1 MRLTQ
6 RLLLGALLVVGFLA
20 AAILVMVDRQLG
32 SRLRDDATT
41 FLAREAR
48 LVGDLWL
55 RDSVFPDSLADR
67 SGAAL
72 GRRVT
77 LVRLD
82 GVVIGDSEFDDA
94 GLARLQNHATRPEVA
109 AAMRGETG
117 VARRPSPSTGDVEL
131 YVAVPVDG
139 RGVARVSLPT
149 ASLDAVIRSSRLDVA
164 TAAILALLGA
174 LALAF
179 LFSRSVSRP
188 VEELRDVAQAIAD
201 GDLARRP
208 MLSAPGEVGELATAV
223 RALAEQLS
231 ARLHALETEEALLLQ
246 VTESLNEGVI
256 AVDTQQRV
264 VRMNET
270 ARQLLGVRDAL
281 PFPLDLLPREVALR
295 DALLAAFAGETTEGA
310 EVVISGRTLNVT
322 ARPLTEGGAVLA
334 LFDLTRVR
342 RLEAVRRDFVA
353 NVSHELRTPL
363 TIVGGFAET
372 LAGEDVPFEARK
384 GFTERILSNTRRMQ
398 RIVDDLLD
406 LSRIESGGWVP
417 NPSPIA
423 LAAVAADVL
432 AGARDAAA
440 QKGLTV
446 VTEIAADSASVHAD
460 ATALRQVL
468 GNLVDNAIRHTESGR
483 VSLFTKRHE
492 RGVIVGVQD
501 TGIGIAPEHLPRI
514 FERFY
519 RVDPG
524 RSREQGGTG
533 LGLAIVKHLVEA
545 HGGRVRAESELGRG
559 TSITALFPDPVTH
572 PLQRR
577 GAPGT
582 RPSEL

>member
-20 AAILVMVDRQLG
+20 VAIIAVVDRQLG
-32 SRLRDDATT
+32 ARLSDDATN
-41 FLAREAR
+41 FLSRDAR
-48 LVGDLWL
+48 LVGELWQ
-55 RDSVFPDSLADR
+55 RDGSFPDSLADR
-67 SGAAL
+67 AGGAL
-72 GRRVT
+72 GKRVT
-77 LVRLD
+77 LVGPD
-82 GVVIGDSEFDDA
+82 GVVVGDSEFDGL
-94 GLARLQNHATRPEVA
+94 GLAGLQNHATRPEVA
-109 AAMRGETG
+109 TAMRGAIG
-117 VARRPSPSTGDVEL
+117 ISRRPSPSTGDEEL
-131 YVAVPVDG
+131 YVAVAVEG

-149 ASLDAVIRSSRLDVA
+149 ESLDQVIRAARVDVG
-164 TAAILALLGA
+164 TAALLALLGA
-174 LALAF
+174 LGIAF

-188 VEELRDVAQAIAD
+188 VEELRDVARALAD

-208 MLSAPGEVGELATAV
+208 TLRAPGEVGELAVAL
-223 RALAEQLS
+223 RELAEQLS
-231 ARLHALETEEALLLQ
+231 ARLRALEADETLLVQL
-246 VTESLNEGVI
+246 TESLNEGVI
-256 AVDTQQRV
+256 AVDTAQRV
-264 VRMNET
+264 VRINET
-270 ARQLLGVRDAL
+270 ARRLLGARAPL
-281 PFPLDLLPREVALR
+281 PFPVDLLPREVALR

-322 ARPLTEGGAVLA
+322 ARPLAEGGAVLA

-372 LAGEDVPFEARK
+372 LAHDDVPFEARQ
-384 GFTERILSNTRRMQ
+384 GFAQRILGNTHRMQ

-417 NPSPIA
+417 NPAGIA
-423 LAAVAADVL
+423 LADVAGDVL
-432 AGARDAAA
+432 AAARDAAEL
-440 QKGLTV
+440 KGLTLA
-446 VTEIAADSASVHAD
+446 TDIAPDAASAFAD

-468 GNLVDNAIRHTESGR
+468 GNLVDNAVRHTVAGT
-483 VSLFTKRHE
+483 VVLFSRRHE
-492 RGVIVGVQD
+492 RGVIVGVRD

-545 HGGRVRAESELGRG
+545 HGGRVRAESEVGTG
-559 TSITALFPDPVTH
+559 TSITALFPF
-572 PLQRR
+572 
-577 GAPGT
+577 AE
-582 RPSEL
+582 RPRVA

>member
-20 AAILVMVDRQLG
+20 IAIIAVVDRQLG
-32 SRLRDDATT
+32 ARLSDDATN
-41 FLAREAR
+41 FLSRDAR
-48 LVGDLWL
+48 LVGPLWQ
-55 RDSVFPDSLADR
+55 RDAAFPDSLADR
-67 SGAAL
+67 AGAAL
-72 GRRVT
+72 GKRVS
-77 LVRLD
+77 LVGPD
-82 GVVIGDSEFDDA
+82 GVVIGDSEFDGP
-94 GLARLQNHATRPEVA
+94 GLTGLQNHATRPEVA
-109 AAMRGETG
+109 AAMGGAVGTS
-117 VARRPSPSTGDVEL
+117 RRPSPSTGDEEL

-149 ASLDAVIRSSRLDVA
+149 ESLDQVIRAARIDVG
-164 TAAILALLGA
+164 TAALLALLGA
-174 LALAF
+174 LGIAF

-188 VEELRDVAQAIAD
+188 VEELRDVARALAD

-208 MLSAPGEVGELATAV
+208 TLRAPGEVGELAVAL
-223 RALAEQLS
+223 RELAEQLS
-231 ARLHALETEEALLLQ
+231 ARLRALEADETLLLQ
-246 VTESLNEGVI
+246 LTESLNEGVI
-256 AVDTQQRV
+256 AVDTAQRV
-264 VRMNET
+264 VRINET
-270 ARQLLGVRDAL
+270 ARRLLGARAPL
-281 PFPLDLLPREVALR
+281 PFPVDLLPRETALR
-295 DALLAAFAGETTEGA
+295 DALVAAFAGETTEGA

-322 ARPLTEGGAVLA
+322 ARPLAEGGAVLA

-372 LAGEDVPFEARK
+372 LAHDDVPFEARQ
-384 GFTERILSNTRRMQ
+384 GFAQRILGNTHRMQ

-417 NPSPIA
+417 NPVEIA
-423 LAAVAADVL
+423 LDEVAGDVL
-432 AGARDAAA
+432 AAARDAAEL
-440 QKGLTV
+440 KGLSLATD
-446 VTEIAADSASVHAD
+446 IAPDARAAYAD

-468 GNLVDNAIRHTESGR
+468 GNLVDNAVRHTATGG
-483 VSLFTKRHE
+483 VVLFSRRHE
-492 RGVIVGVQD
+492 RGVLVGVRD
-501 TGIGIAPEHLPRI
+501 TGVGIAPEHLPRI

-545 HGGRVRAESELGRG
+545 HGGRVRAESEVGAG
-559 TSITALFPDPVTH
+559 SSITALFPAAE
-572 PLQRR
+572 R
-577 GAPGT
+577 APGA
-582 RPSEL
+582 

>member
-6 RLLLGALLVVGFLA
+6 RLLLGALLVVGFLS
-20 AAILVMVDRQLG
+20 IFLVVAVDRQL
-32 SRLRDDATT
+32 SVRLADDATG
-41 FLAREAR
+41 FLSREAR
-48 LVGDLWL
+48 LVGGLWR
-55 RDSVFPDSLADR
+55 RDSLFPDSLADR
-67 SGAAL
+67 AGAAL

-77 LVRLD
+77 LVQPD
-82 GVVIGDSEFDDA
+82 GSVIGDSEFDDA
-94 GLARLQNHATRPEVA
+94 ALRGLQNHAMRPEVA
-109 AAMRGETG
+109 AALRGAVGTSQ
-117 VARRPSPSTGDVEL
+117 RPSPSTGDDEL
-131 YVAVPVDG
+131 YVAVPVEG

-149 ASLDAVIRSSRLDVA
+149 TSLAEVVGAARRDVM
-164 TAAILALLGA
+164 TAAMLALFGA
-174 LALAF
+174 IAIAF

-188 VEELRDVAQAIAD
+188 VEELRDVARALAD

-208 MLSAPGEVGELATAV
+208 TLRAPGEVGELAVAL
-223 RALAEQLS
+223 RMLAEQLTS
-231 ARLHALETEEALLLQ
+231 RLRAREAFETLLLQ
-246 VTESLNEGVI
+246 LTESLNEGVI
-256 AVDTQQRV
+256 AVDTAQQV
-264 VRMNET
+264 VRINET
-270 ARQLLGVRDAL
+270 ARRLLGARAPL
-281 PFPLDLLPREVALR
+281 PFPVEQLPREVALR

-322 ARPLTEGGAVLA
+322 ARPLHEGGAVLA

-363 TIVGGFAET
+363 TIIGGFAET
-372 LAGEDVPFEARK
+372 LVGEDLPVETRRV
-384 GFTERILSNTRRMQ
+384 FTERIVDNAHRMQ

-417 NPSPIA
+417 NPLPIPIA
-423 LAAVAADVL
+423 DVARDVL
-432 AGARDAAA
+432 AAARDAAL
-440 QKGLTV
+440 QKGLLLATECAPDAAV
-446 VTEIAADSASVHAD
+446 VFAD

-468 GNLVDNAIRHTESGR
+468 GNLVDNAVRHTVQGR
-483 VSLFTKRHE
+483 VVLFSRRHE
-492 RGVIVGVQD
+492 RGVIVGVRD

-559 TSITALFPDPVTH
+559 TEITALFPD
-572 PLQRR
+572 RD
-577 GAPGT
+577 GT
-582 RPSEL
+582 A